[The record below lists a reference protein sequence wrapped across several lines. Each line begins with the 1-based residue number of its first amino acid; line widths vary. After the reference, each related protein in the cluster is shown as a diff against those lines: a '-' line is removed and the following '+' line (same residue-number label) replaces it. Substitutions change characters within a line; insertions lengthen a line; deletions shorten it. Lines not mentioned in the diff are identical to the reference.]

1 MTRKTTPITTT
12 TKKVTTTTVTTVET
26 VEVRTIY
33 LDFSCSFDGTKIVV
47 AALNSI
53 VVMKTE
59 ENFEVLVGEDDTTV
73 LRLAEPTLNGV
84 AATFR
89 VQSST
94 TEFDSKDWTHNTAG
108 FESPAFPNAATVKVT
123 ITATLAAATGGDASV
138 AAGDDLAA
146 GDGTEKSTTLIV
158 IIKKPGMG
166 DPVITGG

>member
-12 TKKVTTTTVTTVET
+12 TKKVTTTTVTTVEI
-26 VEVRTIY
+26 RTIY

-89 VQSST
+89 VRSST
-94 TEFDSKDWTHNTAG
+94 T
-108 FESPAFPNAATVKVT
+108 
-123 ITATLAAATGGDASV
+123 
-138 AAGDDLAA
+138 
-146 GDGTEKSTTLIV
+146 
-158 IIKKPGMG
+158 
-166 DPVITGG
+166 

>member
-33 LDFSCSFDGTKIVV
+33 LDFSCSFDGTNIIV
-47 AALNSI
+47 ASMNYI
-53 VVMKTE
+53 VTRTE
-59 ENFEVLVGEDDTTV
+59 DRFEVLVGEDDTTV

-146 GDGTEKSTTLIV
+146 GDGTEKGTTLIV
-158 IIKKPGMG
+158 VIKKPGLG
-166 DPVITGG
+166 ERDLAEG

>member
-33 LDFSCSFDGTKIVV
+33 LDFSCSFGTNIVV
-47 AALNSI
+47 APLNSI

-59 ENFEVLVGEDDTTV
+59 ENFEVLVDEDDTTV

-89 VQSST
+89 VRSRT
-94 TEFDSKDWTHNTAG
+94 TEFDSQDWTHNTAG
-108 FESPAFPNAATVKVT
+108 FESPAFPLAAEVT
-123 ITATLAAATGGDASV
+123 IDITATLSRATGGDANV
-138 AAGDDLAA
+138 AGGDDLAA
-146 GDGTEKSTTLIV
+146 SDGTEKGTTLIV
-158 IIKKPGMG
+158 VIKKPGLG
-166 DPVITGG
+166 ERDLAEG